1 MEGYEEEQR
10 RKRKGLPICQE
21 KYGFDN
27 KLPHIADA
35 QSPKVINS
43 NRGI

>member
-1 MEGYEEEQR
+1 MEGYEELQR

-21 KYGFDN
+21 KSGFDN

-35 QSPKVINS
+35 HSPKVISS
-43 NRGI
+43 NRDI